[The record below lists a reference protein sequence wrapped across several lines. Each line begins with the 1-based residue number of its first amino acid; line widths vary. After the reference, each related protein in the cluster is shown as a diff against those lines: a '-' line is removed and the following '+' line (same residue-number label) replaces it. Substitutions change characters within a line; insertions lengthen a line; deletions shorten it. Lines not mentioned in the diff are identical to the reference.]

1 MAHALFCGSYG
12 SRIKST
18 SDPVIA
24 PVTFVHD
31 GEVAFQFLVL
41 PINDAVT
48 LYTSPP
54 CPPPPPGGGIGVGV
68 GVGRGIIVPGGGK
81 STDDPPCPSTVVS
94 ATMSTIANIV
104 LGSCDTLSSVGLR
117 F

>member
-1 MAHALFCGSYG
+1 M
-12 SRIKST
+12 KST
-18 SDPVIA
+18 SVPVIA

-31 GEVAFQFLVL
+31 GDVAFQFLVL

-54 CPPPPPGGGIGVGV
+54 NPPPPPGGGMGVGV
-68 GVGRGIIVPGGGK
+68 GVGSGVIAGGK
-81 STDDPPCPSTVVS
+81 STDEPPCPSTVVS

-104 LGSCDTLSSVGLR
+104 LGSCDTLSSVGMRL
-117 F
+117 